1 MSNLMGKPA
10 PAFTLFDT
18 EKKAVNLADYKGK
31 NVVVLFFPLAFTGVC
46 TTELCSIR
54 DNIGVYNS
62 ANAEVLGIS
71 VDSLFTLGKF
81 KEEQKLNFSLLSDF
95 NKSASKAFDVL
106 YETFPAFEMQGVS
119 KRAAFVIDKEGVI
132 QYAEVCPTPGDL
144 PNFAAI
150 QPPQFEAFKNLT
162 PSEIA
167 GLAVYLGSAESS
179 GMTGQSIHVDGGM
192 VLS

>member
-1 MSNLMGKPA
+1 MSISIGQVA

-18 EKKAVNLADYKGK
+18 DKKAVSLADYKGK

-54 DNIGVYNS
+54 DNIGVYNT

-95 NKSASKAFDVL
+95 NKSAATAFGVL
-106 YETFPAFEMQGVS
+106 YETFPAFEMQGVA
-119 KRAAFVIDKEGVI
+119 KRSAFVIDKEGVV

-144 PNFAAI
+144 PNFEAI
-150 QPPQFEAFKNLT
+150 QN
-162 PSEIA
+162 
-167 GLAVYLGSAESS
+167 
-179 GMTGQSIHVDGGM
+179 
-192 VLS
+192 VLNTLN